1 MKLNYSLQSGDQLLP
16 EGQDNSPAIILIH
29 GMFGSLSNLGVLARS
44 LVAVY
49 RVISVDL
56 RNHGDSPHEL
66 PMDLPLMAADIVEL
80 MDDLGLARATLIGH
94 SLGGKVAMQVALNNP
109 DRVSELVV
117 IDIAP
122 VTYGVRQDAA
132 LDALNLLAEHTIESR
147 RDADALISEHIAE
160 ASVRAFLLKNLARNP
175 EGDFRL
181 KLNLAS
187 INQNYASTLVLAPT
201 GQPYEGPTLF
211 LKGEHSAYIQEKH
224 RPVIEQLFPH
234 SQLDVIADTAHWL
247 HAEKPEP
254 VNALIRAFI
263 ETKTLTKS

>member
-1 MKLNYSLQSGDQLLP
+1 
-16 EGQDNSPAIILIH
+16 
-29 GMFGSLSNLGVLARS
+29 MFGSLSNLGVLARS
-44 LVAVY
+44 LVADY

-80 MDDLGLARATLIGH
+80 MDDLELPSATLIGH

-122 VTYGVRQDAA
+122 VTYAVRQDAA

-147 RDADALISEHIAE
+147 RDADALINGHIAE
-160 ASVRAFLLKNLARNP
+160 ASVRAFLLKNLGRNP

-187 INQNYASTLVLAPT
+187 INQNYSSKLVLAPT

-234 SQLDVIADTAHWL
+234 SQIKVVADTAHWL
-247 HAEKPEP
+247 HAEKPET
-254 VNALIRAFI
+254 VNALIGAFI